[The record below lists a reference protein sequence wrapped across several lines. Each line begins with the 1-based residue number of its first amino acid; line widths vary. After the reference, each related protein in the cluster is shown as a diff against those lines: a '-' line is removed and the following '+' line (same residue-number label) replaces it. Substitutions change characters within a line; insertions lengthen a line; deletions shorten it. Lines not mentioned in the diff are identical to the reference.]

1 MPLTLTRERVEETVA
16 QYVYPRAITFDEWL
30 EIGERDAP
38 TDLVNGTPSGAADGT
53 TGTRKA

>member
-30 EIGERDAP
+30 EIGNATRRRTRQRDA
-38 TDLVNGTPSGAADGT
+38 GGAADGT
-53 TGTRKA
+53 TGTRKT